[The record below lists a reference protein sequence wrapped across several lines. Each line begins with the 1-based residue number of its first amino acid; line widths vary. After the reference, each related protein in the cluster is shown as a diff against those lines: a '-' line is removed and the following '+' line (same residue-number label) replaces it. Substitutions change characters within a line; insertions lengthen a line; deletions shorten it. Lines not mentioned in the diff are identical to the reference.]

1 MNKIKELKH
10 SSKNFIKSQRQQE
23 SQKGNK
29 GNKNSQGKIKK

>member
-1 MNKIKELKH
+1 MNKIKELKR